1 MRYGNRYQFGLSLLT
16 GFFLL
21 ATLFAV
27 LLYALTPATPLT
39 RGPLLLAAFVAI
51 LLGTLVCIL
60 FFLRWVLRPYRQLVG
75 EAEKASAS
83 SQPNK
88 FKDEG
93 EFVLETFQSVVAQLQ
108 EQRKALEQLSSQAS
122 KRADSA
128 ERFSERIVASVPSA
142 LLAFDGSGRSM
153 VINAPGR
160 VLLELD
166 SDPLGQPAAAI
177 LHKIPQLAEMVEQCL
192 QTGKLYRREEIE
204 TITAEQLPRRLGAT
218 IAPIDLSSDRGPRG
232 AVCLLT
238 DITEVTQLR
247 EQVALK
253 KNLESL
259 GEMSAGLAHE
269 FKNAIA
275 TLHGY
280 VQLLQSLE
288 LDDKARGTASSL
300 LNEVRNLSD
309 MVTSFLNFAR
319 PQPLQLDE
327 VNLDELINDCASELA
342 PTFKNA
348 NIALLLTRTAD
359 VAPGTAGVSPA
370 AANADNATR
379 SADVAPGTA
388 GVSPAAANADIATR
402 TADVAPGIAGVSPAA
417 ANADIATRSADVAPG
432 TAGVSPAA
440 GSAEVPIGSA
450 NLPAPSATIASSPAE
465 LEPPMIRADER
476 MLRQALLNL
485 MRNAAEAIPAS
496 QTARRVE
503 VITSTERDN
512 AGKAWAVVEI
522 KDTGEGIPAA
532 DLQRIFIPFFT
543 TKATGH
549 GVGLALAH
557 RVITQ
562 HGGTLTASNAKG
574 GGAVFSVRLPL

>member
-1 MRYGNRYQFGLSLLT
+1 MLLT
-16 GFFLL
+16 GLFLL
-21 ATLFAV
+21 ATLIAV
-27 LLYALTPATPLT
+27 LLYAVMPATPST
-39 RGPLLLAAFVAI
+39 KGPLLLTAFVAI
-51 LLGTLVCIL
+51 LLGALVCIL
-60 FFLRWVLRPYRQLVG
+60 FFLRWVFRPYRQLVG
-75 EAEKASAS
+75 EAEKAPVQSRAPKS
-83 SQPNK
+83 R
-88 FKDEG
+88 DEA

-108 EQRKALEQLSSQAS
+108 EQRKALEQLSHQAS

-142 LLAFDGSGRSM
+142 LIAFDGAGHSM

-160 VLLELD
+160 TLLGID
-166 SDPLGQPAAAI
+166 GGALGQPVGEI
-177 LHKIPQLAEMVEQCL
+177 LHNIPQLAQMVVDCL
-192 QTGKLYRREEIE
+192 QSGKVYRREEIE
-204 TITAEQLPRRLGAT
+204 SITAEQLPRRLGAT
-218 IAPIDLSSDRGPRG
+218 VAPIELASERGPRG
-232 AVCLLT
+232 ALCLLT

-288 LDDKARGTASSL
+288 LDDRARGTASSL

-327 VNLDELINDCASELA
+327 VNLDELIADCAAELG
-342 PTFKNA
+342 PTFKQMKVE
-348 NIALLLTRTAD
+348 LLINR
-359 VAPGTAGVSPA
+359 TAGVSPTTSVES
-370 AANADNATR
+370 NAVLD
-379 SADVAPGTA
+379 SLV
-388 GVSPAAANADIATR
+388 
-402 TADVAPGIAGVSPAA
+402 
-417 ANADIATRSADVAPG
+417 
-432 TAGVSPAA
+432 
-440 GSAEVPIGSA
+440 
-450 NLPAPSATIASSPAE
+450 
-465 LEPPMIRADER
+465 IRADER

-485 MRNAAEAIPAS
+485 IRNAAEAISES
-496 QTARRVE
+496 QTERRVE
-503 VITSTERDN
+503 VLSSSEPDN
-512 AGKAWAVVEI
+512 TGQHWAVVQI
-522 KDTGEGIPAA
+522 RDTGEGIPAA

-562 HGGTLTASNAKG
+562 HGGTLTAANGKD
-574 GGAVFSVRLPL
+574 GGALFSVRLPI

>member
-1 MRYGNRYQFGLSLLT
+1 MTRTRYQFGLTLLT

-27 LLYALTPATPLT
+27 LLYALTPATPAT
-39 RGPLLLAAFVAI
+39 RGPLLLTAFVAI

-60 FFLRWVLRPYRQLVG
+60 FFLRWVFRPYRQLVG
-75 EAEKASAS
+75 EAEKAPIESRAPKS
-83 SQPNK
+83 
-88 FKDEG
+88 KDEA

-108 EQRKALEQLSSQAS
+108 DQRKALEQLSRQAS

-128 ERFSERIVASVPSA
+128 EKFSERIVASVPSA
-142 LLAFDGSGRSM
+142 LVAFDASGHSM
-153 VINAPGR
+153 VINAPGLA
-160 VLLELD
+160 LLGVD
-166 SDPLGQPAAAI
+166 GALGQPIATI
-177 LHKIPQLAEMVEQCL
+177 LHKVPQLAEMVEECL
-192 QTGKLYRREEIE
+192 RSGNVYRREEIE
-204 TITAEQLPRRLGAT
+204 SLTAEQMPRRLGAT
-218 IAPIDLSSDRGPRG
+218 VAPIELSADRGPRG
-232 AVCLLT
+232 ALCLLT

-288 LDDKARGTASSL
+288 LDERARGTASSL
-300 LNEVRNLSD
+300 LNEVRNLSE

-319 PQPLQLDE
+319 PQPLQLE
-327 VNLDELINDCASELA
+327 AVNLNELIAECASELA
-342 PTFKNA
+342 PLFKQA
-348 NIALLLTRTAD
+348 AVELLIT
-359 VAPGTAGVSPA
+359 GTAGVSPA
-370 AANADNATR
+370 ARAT
-379 SADVAPGTA
+379 VIP
-388 GVSPAAANADIATR
+388 
-402 TADVAPGIAGVSPAA
+402 
-417 ANADIATRSADVAPG
+417 
-432 TAGVSPAA
+432 
-440 GSAEVPIGSA
+440 
-450 NLPAPSATIASSPAE
+450 
-465 LEPPMIRADER
+465 ADER

-485 MRNAAEAIPAS
+485 VRNAAEAIPES
-496 QTARRVE
+496 QTDRRVE
-503 VITSTERDN
+503 VLSSTERDN
-512 AGKAWAVVEI
+512 AGKQWAIVEI
-522 KDTGEGIPAA
+522 RDTGEGIPTA

-562 HGGTLTASNAKG
+562 HGGTLTAANAKD
-574 GGAVFSVRLPL
+574 GGAVFTVRLSL

>member
-1 MRYGNRYQFGLSLLT
+1 MRYGNRYQFGLTLLT

-27 LLYALTPATPLT
+27 LLYAFMPPTPAT
-39 RGPLLLAAFVAI
+39 RGPLLLTAFVAI
-51 LLGTLVCIL
+51 LLGSLVCIL
-60 FFLRWVLRPYRQLVG
+60 FLLRWLLRPYRQLVG
-75 EAEKASAS
+75 EAEKASTQ
-83 SQPNK
+83 SQLYK
-88 FKDEG
+88 SKDEG

-108 EQRKALEQLSSQAS
+108 EQRTALERLSAQAS

-128 ERFSERIVASVPSA
+128 ERFSERIVASVPSG
-142 LLAFDGSGRSM
+142 LIAFDGSGRSM

-160 VLLELD
+160 ALLEVD
-166 SDPLGQPAAAI
+166 GAALGQPVASL
-177 LHKIPQLAEMVEQCL
+177 LHNLPQLAELVEDCL
-192 QTGKLYRREEIE
+192 LTGKLYRREEIE
-204 TITAEQLPRRLGAT
+204 TLTSDKHPRKLGAT
-218 IAPIDLSSDRGPRG
+218 VAPIDLSTGEGKRG

-280 VQLLQSLE
+280 VQLLQNLE
-288 LDDKARGTASSL
+288 MNETGRTAASSL

-327 VNLDELINDCASELA
+327 VSVSALLTECSVELA
-342 PTFKNA
+342 PLFDDRGVE
-348 NIALLLTRTAD
+348 LV
-359 VAPGTAGVSPA
+359 VAGTAGF
-370 AANADNATR
+370 
-379 SADVAPGTA
+379 
-388 GVSPAAANADIATR
+388 
-402 TADVAPGIAGVSPAA
+402 
-417 ANADIATRSADVAPG
+417 
-432 TAGVSPAA
+432 
-440 GSAEVPIGSA
+440 
-450 NLPAPSATIASSPAE
+450 SPAE
-465 LEPPMIRADER
+465 VNGKATVPKIDQLEIRADER

-485 MRNAAEAIPAS
+485 IRNAAEAIPRDKS
-496 QTARRVE
+496 ERRVE
-503 VITSTERDN
+503 VRSSMERDQ
-512 AGKAWAVVEI
+512 AGREYAVIEI
-522 KDTGEGIPAA
+522 TDTGEGIPTA

-562 HGGTLTASNAKG
+562 HGGTLRAANARN
-574 GGAVFSVRLPL
+574 GGAVFTVRLPA

>member
-1 MRYGNRYQFGLSLLT
+1 MTRNRYQFGLTLLT

-21 ATLFAV
+21 ATLVAV
-27 LLYALTPATPLT
+27 LLYAVTPATPST
-39 RGPLLLAAFVAI
+39 KGPLLLTAFVAI
-51 LLGTLVCIL
+51 LLGALVLIL
-60 FFLRWVLRPYRQLVG
+60 FFLRWVFRPYRQLVG
-75 EAEKASAS
+75 EAEKASVQSRAPKS
-83 SQPNK
+83 
-88 FKDEG
+88 KDEA

-108 EQRKALEQLSSQAS
+108 EQRKALEQLSHQAS

-142 LLAFDGSGRSM
+142 LIAFDGAGHSM

-160 VLLELD
+160 ALLGID
-166 SDPLGQPAAAI
+166 GRTLGQPVREI
-177 LHKIPQLAEMVEQCL
+177 LHNIPQLAQMVDDCL
-192 QTGKLYRREEIE
+192 QSGNVYRREEIE
-204 TITAEQLPRRLGAT
+204 TITAEKQPRRLGAT
-218 IAPIDLSSDRGPRG
+218 VAPIELASDRGPRG
-232 AVCLLT
+232 ALCLLT

-288 LDDKARGTASSL
+288 LDDRARSTASSL

-327 VNLDELINDCASELA
+327 VNLDELIADCATELA
-342 PTFKNA
+342 ATFKQLEVELRMA
-348 NIALLLTRTAD
+348 GAD
-359 VAPGTAGVSPA
+359 DVSPA
-370 AANADNATR
+370 SAGGPATNVR
-379 SADVAPGTA
+379 SLV
-388 GVSPAAANADIATR
+388 
-402 TADVAPGIAGVSPAA
+402 
-417 ANADIATRSADVAPG
+417 
-432 TAGVSPAA
+432 
-440 GSAEVPIGSA
+440 
-450 NLPAPSATIASSPAE
+450 
-465 LEPPMIRADER
+465 IRADER

-485 MRNAAEAIPAS
+485 IRNAAEAVS
-496 QTARRVE
+496 EGQTDRRVE
-503 VITSTERDN
+503 VFSASERDN
-512 AGKAWAVVEI
+512 AGQLWAVVQI

-562 HGGTLTASNAKG
+562 HGGTLTAANGKD
-574 GGAVFSVRLPL
+574 GGAVFSVRLPV